1 MASRFRGDVSL
12 ILTLAAI
19 FGPIIGIGY
28 AVVYGLRWLGWIQ
41 F

>member
-1 MASRFRGDVSL
+1 MDARFRGDVSL

-19 FGPIIGIGY
+19 FGPLIGIGY
-28 AVVYGLRWLGWIQ
+28 AVVYGLRWLGII